1 MGAVNKK
8 REVKPKV
15 DNIVK
20 LKKYLENKEKSKK
33 HGVN

>member
-8 REVKPKV
+8 REVKPKI

-20 LKKYLENKEKSKK
+20 LKKYLQKKEGKK
-33 HGVN
+33 NGVN